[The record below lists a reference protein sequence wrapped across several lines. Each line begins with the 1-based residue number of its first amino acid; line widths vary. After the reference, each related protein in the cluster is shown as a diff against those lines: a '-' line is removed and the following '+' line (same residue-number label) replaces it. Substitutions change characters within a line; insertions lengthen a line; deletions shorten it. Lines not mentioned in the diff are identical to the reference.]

1 MKVSECMHD
10 GYTDL
15 ILVVRR
21 KELLI
26 ERDVSI
32 DVAAARVGLFGL
44 LVEVDGG
51 RVQVVTLGHQV
62 IHGFSAFKKV
72 LQVLMHDI
80 LHFLQLPFDAQ

>member
-1 MKVSECMHD
+1 MKVSECRM
-10 GYTDL
+10 GIL
-15 ILVVRR
+15 ILILIWWLE
-21 KELLI
+21 ELLI

-51 RVQVVTLGHQV
+51 GVQVVALGHQV
-62 IHGFSAFKKV
+62 IHGFSAFKQV